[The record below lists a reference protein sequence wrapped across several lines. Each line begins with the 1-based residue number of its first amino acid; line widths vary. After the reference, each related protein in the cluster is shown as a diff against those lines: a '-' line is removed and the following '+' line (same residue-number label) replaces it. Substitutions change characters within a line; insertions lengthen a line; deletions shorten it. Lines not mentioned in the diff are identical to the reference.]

1 MRKAFKYRLYPIK
14 PQAKDLERALELCRQ
29 LYNAAPQERREAY
42 KKAGKTVG
50 FYEQKRSLPEVR
62 AALPEYKRLHSQ
74 VLQDVLHR
82 ADRAFQGFFRRLK
95 GRKGKA
101 GFPRFKGKG
110 RYDSFTFPQAYATG
124 VKLQEGGKR
133 VFLFGIGSV
142 KLKLHRPLAG
152 KIKTAT
158 IKREEK
164 EWYIVFVCEA
174 EPKPFPPSE
183 EAVGIDLGTNPYFLV
198 ASNGEKIE
206 APRYYQRTQKKLAEK
221 QKELSRKRRG
231 SHRYLKAREG
241 LAKFHRKVARQ
252 RRDFHHKVAR
262 SLVNRYGTIVHE
274 DLNVLGLARSR
285 AAKGVLDAG
294 WAQFL
299 SILAYKAEG
308 HRVSGKVLAGRRVV
322 GVDPKHTSQD
332 CPVCGH
338 REKRPLWV
346 REFTCPA
353 CGTLLHRDV
362 AAAQNVLARAW
373 AGPSGKGVAGA
384 IP

>member
-1 MRKAFKYRLYPIK
+1 MRKAFKYRLYPTK
-14 PQAKDLERALELCRQ
+14 PQARDLERTLELCRQ
-29 LYNAAPQERREAY
+29 LYNAALQERREAY

-50 FYEQKRSLPEVR
+50 FYEQKRSLLEVR
-62 AALPEYKRLHSQ
+62 AALPEYKRIHSQ
-74 VLQDVLHR
+74 VLQDVLQR
-82 ADRAFQGFFRRLK
+82 VDRAFQGFFRRLK

-133 VFLFGIGSV
+133 VLLHGIGSV
-142 KLKLHRPLAG
+142 KVKLHRPLEG
-152 KIKTAT
+152 KLKTAT
-158 IKREEK
+158 LKREGEG
-164 EWYIVFVCEA
+164 WYIVFVCEV
-174 EPKPFPPSE
+174 EPKPLPPSDR
-183 EAVGIDLGTNPYFLV
+183 AVGIDLGTNPHFLIT
-198 ASNGEKIE
+198 SEGEKVE
-206 APRYYQRTQKKLAEK
+206 APRRYQKTQEKLAKK

-231 SHRYLKAREG
+231 SRRYLKTKKQ
-241 LAKFHRKVARQ
+241 LAKLHRKVARQ

-274 DLNVLGLARSR
+274 DLNVLGLARSYL
-285 AAKGVLDAG
+285 AKGVHDAG

-299 SILAYKAEG
+299 FILAYKAEE
-308 HRVSGKVLAGRRVV
+308 AGRRVV

-346 REFTCPA
+346 REFTCPT

-373 AGPSGKGVAGA
+373 AGPSGKGAA
-384 IP
+384 EAAT